1 MGPSGPR
8 ASHRTEPLSLSTVA
22 EVLQLS
28 DALRDD
34 ILPELGVRFEDHE
47 GGSGP
52 PRPCLGPLVRGSGC
66 DGWRRG
72 RTPGWA

>member
-1 MGPSGPR
+1 MQARSAVLHSEAKQHVEGLWSRLVQLILLLAPPSQALEEALVP
-8 ASHRTEPLSLSTVA
+8 

-47 GGSGP
+47 GG
-52 PRPCLGPLVRGSGC
+52 
-66 DGWRRG
+66 
-72 RTPGWA
+72 